1 MHYCIY
7 VEIELPIKKRKVKKK
22 KQKVRKLTYILPADM
37 LSPQHMYTVRYTGG
51 GGY

>member
-22 KQKVRKLTYILPADM
+22 KAEGKKANI
-37 LSPQHMYTVRYTGG
+37 YTDS
-51 GGY
+51 